1 MGFRMNPWDR
11 QLLKYGQMFESGM
24 MDLSVN
30 IPLEEALDRGWSI
43 LAECF
48 KPEETGLRTE
58 LVKQFWPKKEEAKA
72 ETKAKVK
79 AKEERASG

>member
-1 MGFRMNPWDR
+1 MGFRMNPWDQ
-11 QLLKYGQMFESGM
+11 QLLKYGQMFESEM

-30 IPLEEALDRGWSI
+30 IPLEEALDRGWTI

-58 LVKQFWPKKEEAKA
+58 LIKQFWPKKEEA
-72 ETKAKVK
+72 EDK
-79 AKEERASG
+79 AKEKNEVVEKVSE